1 MTIVSSSLTFPNIG
15 WWMQVVHADKL
26 LTDTGEHFQKM
37 SYRNRYRV
45 GGSNNSILLTV
56 PLTNGR
62 DQHIPVKDVLIHN
75 KENWQVQHWRTLT
88 SVYRRSP
95 YFEHYEGMLQ
105 RLFETRYELLADLN
119 RDALQWVMA
128 QLRLKTE
135 LTATE
140 IYEKEYPNEVQDIRN
155 VKAGSVVHPKYYQ
168 VFEDRTGF
176 LPNLSILDL
185 LFSEGPAA
193 MNILKG

>member
-95 YFEHYEGMLQ
+95 YFEHYEGTLQ

-135 LTATE
+135 LAVTE
-140 IYEKEYPNEVQDIRN
+140 VYEKKYPNEVRDIRN
-155 VKAGSVVHPKYYQ
+155 VKAGPAEYPKYYQ